1 MRDKYEEMQGQLN
14 ALADW
19 IETTNHLHCDS
30 VPRRA
35 ADTIRRLEE
44 ENYQM
49 WLKLNKRDLTLSDI
63 VNRIVGR
70 VRLVI
75 YLMRKRY
82 GHR

>member
-35 ADTIRRLEE
+35 ADTIARLEE
-44 ENYQM
+44 ENHQM
-49 WLKLNKRDLTLSDI
+49 RLQLNKRYITIMDI
-63 VNRIVGR
+63 VNRCIGF
-70 VRLVI
+70 VRLYI
-75 YLMRKRY
+75 YLLRKKWKN
-82 GHR
+82 